1 VVGSIGEVKRLVGG
15 SDVQGAVNTAQGDL
29 NRAGIVGGSNS

>member
-1 VVGSIGEVKRLVGG
+1 VSRSI
-15 SDVQGAVNTAQGDL
+15 VQQTLPLTQVRAQRRDLAL